1 MAIAAQ
7 KKMSVPITKP
17 ALTEEEARAPYES
30 IKSGWV
36 TQGPKVAEFEKAV
49 ATYVGAKHGVATT
62 SCTTG
67 LHLALAT
74 IGVGPGDEVIVPSFT
89 FIASANAI
97 LYTGATVV
105 FCEIDPRTFNADPAD
120 IEKRITKKTKAI
132 MPVDQIGLGCDIDA
146 INDIAR
152 RHDIDVVEDAAPT
165 IGGTYKG
172 RRVGSNAHQT
182 VFSFHPRKVITTGE
196 GGMITTDDDAL
207 ADKAR
212 KLRAHAM
219 SVSDLDR
226 HKADRPILEEYHEL
240 GFNYRMT
247 DIQASIGLIQ
257 IRRLDDLLK
266 IRVAKADRYGREL
279 SDLKKLRTP
288 YTPPYATHTY
298 QSYCLDLD
306 RSVDRDDL
314 MARLL
319 RRGVATRRGVMA
331 SHLEKVY
338 RDRVGTVSLP
348 ITEEKARSTMLIPLF
363 ATMTD
368 DEQTYVIESLREEL
382 AAA

>member
-1 MAIAAQ
+1 
-7 KKMSVPITKP
+7 V
-17 ALTEEEARAPYES
+17 
-30 IKSGWV
+30 
-36 TQGPKVAEFEKAV
+36 
-49 ATYVGAKHGVATT
+49 
-62 SCTTG
+62 
-67 LHLALAT
+67 
-74 IGVGPGDEVIVPSFT
+74 
-89 FIASANAI
+89 
-97 LYTGATVV
+97 
-105 FCEIDPRTFNADPAD
+105 
-120 IEKRITKKTKAI
+120 
-132 MPVDQIGLGCDIDA
+132 
-146 INDIAR
+146 
-152 RHDIDVVEDAAPT
+152 
-165 IGGTYKG
+165 
-172 RRVGSNAHQT
+172 
-182 VFSFHPRKVITTGE
+182 
-196 GGMITTDDDAL
+196 
-207 ADKAR
+207 
-212 KLRAHAM
+212 
-219 SVSDLDR
+219 
-226 HKADRPILEEYHEL
+226 
-240 GFNYRMT
+240 
-247 DIQASIGLIQ
+247 Q

-288 YTPPYATHTY
+288 HTPPYATHTY

-338 RDRVGTVSLP
+338 RDRVGKVSLP